1 MEKNVIIYAISV
13 VLSVLIYYIILKRK
27 CILLKNL
34 QNKVQVEKQIN
45 ENLIYMF
52 YQKIG
57 MDD

>member
-1 MEKNVIIYAISV
+1 MEKNVIIYTISV

-52 YQKIG
+52 YQIIG

>member
-34 QNKVQVEKQIN
+34 QDKVQVEKQIN

-52 YQKIG
+52 YQIIG

>member
-52 YQKIG
+52 YQIIG